1 MDKKKAAIEL
11 IRRLVVIILTGAGM
25 LFVLCVLVG
34 FLFMFE
40 GLAYEDELVGGY
52 AVEAVDTR
60 NNAAICMGSTEVIP
74 PMVCAYGSNDDFII
88 ARQHGTLDGR
98 TIDRYT
104 GQWYLIEV
112 HNGKVHGPLTE
123 QQFIGL
129 RSELGVPTE
138 LTVTKTIQP
147 DQ

>member
-1 MDKKKAAIEL
+1 MSRKAAAL
-11 IRRLVVIILTGAGM
+11 PFIRRLLVI
-25 LFVLCVLVG
+25 LFVYAGVFCALLLFMS

-52 AVEAVDTR
+52 TVKAVDTR
-60 NNAAICMGSTEVIP
+60 NNAAICMGSTQVIP

-138 LTVTKTIQP
+138 LTVTRTVQP